1 MLKKR
6 LIFTLLY
13 DNGFFMLSR
22 NFRLQR
28 VGDFSWLVKNY
39 DFARTAT
46 AIDELIILNVQRDRR
61 SDPDFI
67 RHLQQLCD
75 LCFVPITAG
84 GGIRDVD
91 SGAELLSNG
100 ADKVLINTV
109 ASANPKVVFEIAERF
124 GQQSIVLGIDL
135 QRFEGTIRPLVDYGR
150 ETPTNSSISNY
161 LEELTMLPVGE
172 WYVNSVDRDGTGL
185 GFDTDLLELL
195 PPTRRQPLILAGG
208 ASKPE
213 HFQQVFNDPRVSALA
228 TAHLFNFIGDGL
240 QNVRHSILRSGHK
253 LPRWDYEKIRRLDMR
268 VMYD

>member
-13 DNGFFMLSR
+13 DNGYFMLSR

-46 AIDELIILNVQRDRR
+46 AIDELVILNVQRDRR

-84 GGIRDVD
+84 GGIRDFD

-109 ASANPKVVFEIAERF
+109 ASANPRVVFEIAETF

-135 QRFEGTIRPLVDYGR
+135 QRFEGTFRPLVDCGR
-150 ETPTNSSISNY
+150 ETPTYSSISDY

-185 GFDTDLLELL
+185 GFDTDLLEIL
-195 PPTRRQPLILAGG
+195 PTTRRQPLILAGG

-240 QNVRHSILRSGHK
+240 LKVRNVLLNDGFDLPSWSHSEIATLR
-253 LPRWDYEKIRRLDMR
+253 DIC
-268 VMYD
+268 YDC

>member
-13 DNGFFMLSR
+13 DNGYFMLSR

-46 AIDELIILNVQRDRR
+46 AIDELVILNVQRDRR

-67 RHLQQLCD
+67 RHLQQLSD

-84 GGIRDVD
+84 GGIRDFD

-109 ASANPKVVFEIAERF
+109 SSANPRVVFEIAETF

-135 QRFEGTIRPLVDYGR
+135 QRFEGTFRPLVDCGR
-150 ETPTNSSISNY
+150 ETPTYSSISDY

-195 PPTRRQPLILAGG
+195 PPTQRQPLILAGG

-240 QNVRHSILRSGHK
+240 LKVRNVLLNDGFDLPSWSHSEIATLR
-253 LPRWDYEKIRRLDMR
+253 DIC
-268 VMYD
+268 YDC